1 MRVSCQHVITAV
13 IRWARTTLNATDRTS
28 RLAGETCT
36 LAVRLEDELAQTMK
50 ARYTQFEDQIFI
62 AMN

>member
-1 MRVSCQHVITAV
+1 MSLTAV

-36 LAVRLEDELAQTMK
+36 LAVRLEVKSAQTMK
-50 ARYTQFEDQIFI
+50 ARYTQLDDQIFI